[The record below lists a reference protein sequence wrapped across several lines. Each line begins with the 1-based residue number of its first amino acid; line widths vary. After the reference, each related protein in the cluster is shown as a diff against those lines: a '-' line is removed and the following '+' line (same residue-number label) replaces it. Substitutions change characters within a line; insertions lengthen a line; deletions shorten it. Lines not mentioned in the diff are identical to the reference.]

1 MTQPQPPFEFRL
13 RPTNDPGGTT
23 ALVLPSNP
31 TEFSVA
37 SAPSFTTVNIDG
49 VGEVRR
55 PNGRASTVY
64 SWSGVFYGAARAMLT
79 SLVRNW
85 RNPTDIV
92 AQLDNWVD
100 QQVRQNQMLVLTIT
114 DSNVNKDV
122 YISNWSYKPTGG
134 FGDIAYSLELVESRP
149 VTVSID
155 GDAAGS
161 PSGAVSS
168 QGPTPDDGGESAP
181 TPSKYTVIQGDYL
194 VKISKQVYGTSSR
207 WREIYEANKE
217 LIGSNPDRIT
227 PGMELSIPGGQAADV
242 EPSTDELG
250 PPGSPMDDSEVYLP
264 PYITRI

>member
-1 MTQPQPPFEFRL
+1 MTRPQYPFEFTL
-13 RPTNDPGGTT
+13 RPVTDPGGTT
-23 ALVLPSNP
+23 ALKLPSNP

-37 SAPSFTTVNIDG
+37 SAPSFTTVSIDG

-64 SWSGVFYGAARAMLT
+64 SWSGVFYGAARAVLT
-79 SLVRNW
+79 PLVRNW
-85 RNPTDIV
+85 RNPVDIC

-100 QQVRQNQMLVLTIT
+100 QQVRQQQMLVLTVT

-122 YISNWSYKPTGG
+122 WISNWTYKPTGG

-168 QGPTPDDGGESAP
+168 EGPTPDDGGETAP
-181 TPSKYTVIQGDYL
+181 TPSKYTVLQGDYL
-194 VKISKQVYGTSSR
+194 IKISKQVYGTSSR
-207 WREIYEANKE
+207 WREIYDANKE
-217 LIGSNPDRIT
+217 LIGSNPDNIR
-227 PGMELSIPGGQAADV
+227 PGMELNIPGGQAADV
-242 EPSTDELG
+242 EPTIAELG
-250 PPGSPMDDSEVYLP
+250 PPGSPMDDSA
-264 PYITRI
+264 TF